1 MLTTLIEPA
10 ELAAHLT
17 DADWAVVDC
26 RFDLADT
33 SWGERAYGAGH
44 IPGALYAHLDRDL
57 SGAHGPRTRAPSAAR
72 GRGARRD
79 VRARSASMRQVQ
91 VVAYDQGPGAY
102 AARLWWL
109 LRWLGHPS
117 RRGARTAASPPG
129 SAPGCR

>member
-57 SGAHGPRTRAPSAAR
+57 SGPHGPRTRAASAAR
-72 GRGARRD
+72 ARGARRD
-79 VRARSASMRQVQ
+79 CSGGSASMHRC
-91 VVAYDQGPGAY
+91 
-102 AARLWWL
+102 RWWPTT
-109 LRWLGHPS
+109 RDRAPS
-117 RRGARTAASPPG
+117 RRGCGGCCAG
-129 SAPGCR
+129 SGIRRWRC